1 MEDPELDFILTSKE
15 ANNELFV
22 SNIKYNITENDLKNL
37 FDEYGKIIFC
47 KILRDTETNKSKGVA
62 FIKFAKIENAIKAKK
77 SLNYYNFKGRNI
89 KIEYA
94 YNKYK
99 DNNNEMNQNLSIQFK
114 AFPDFP
120 FFSYY
125 KFCIFES
132 TNNIIYLVYA
142 NRINKFGNL
151 DNNIIVYDLNNGKK
165 IITIKKAHNKEIYK
179 LNHYGY
185 KNIDLILSIS
195 LEEQNVKVWST
206 NNWECLYNYTNTNIN
221 SILYTANCLVDNNK
235 YYIIKKFILYNE
247 PYQVYDLKTNKK
259 IKDLTGTNGDIF
271 FDIIF
276 YDNNLNKNF
285 LIFGCQ
291 GYIQSNLFGE
301 NKIYNIYK
309 DSDDI
314 NEIHRKII
322 INIKDDEIQ
331 LIDLSFMDDD
341 DNIKTIRIWNFH
353 TKKLI
358 NKIKLKEKI
367 FINSLCISNNKE
379 YLIFWSNQNE
389 IKSINIKNG
398 KIDIISKGRAYKQFA
413 FCIWTL
419 YTFCPWINPACF
431 VILLSVPKSEE
442 LLCPYIYNLPA
453 TF

>member
-1 MEDPELDFILTSKE
+1 MEDPELDFILASKE

-22 SNIKYNITENDLKNL
+22 TNIKYNITENDLKNL

-47 KILRDTETNKSKGVA
+47 KILRDTETNKSKGVG
-62 FIKFAKIENAIKAKK
+62 FIKFAKIENAIEAKK
-77 SLNYYNFKGRNI
+77 FLNYYNFKGRNI

-94 YNKYK
+94 NNKYK
-99 DNNNEMNQNLSIQFK
+99 DNNNKMNQNLSIQFK

-120 FFSYY
+120 FFSNYN
-125 KFCIFES
+125 FCIFES
-132 TNNIIYLVYA
+132 TNNIIYLIYA
-142 NRINKFGNL
+142 NRTYTFRNL
-151 DNNIIVYDLNNGKK
+151 GNNIIVYDLNNGKK
-165 IITIKKAHNKEIYK
+165 ITTIKNAHNKEINE

-185 KNIDLILSIS
+185 KNIDLILSMS
-195 LEEQNVKVWST
+195 FEEQNVKVWST

-221 SILYTANCLVDNNK
+221 SKLDTANCLVDNNQ
-235 YYIIKKFILYNE
+235 YYIIKKFNLYNE
-247 PYQVYDLKTNKK
+247 PYQVYDLKTNK
-259 IKDLTGTNGDIF
+259 IKNLTDTNGDIF

-276 YDNNLNKNF
+276 YDNNSNKNY

-314 NEIHRKII
+314 KEIHKKII
-322 INIKDDEIQ
+322 INNKDDEIQ
-331 LIDLSFMDDD
+331 LIDLSFMDD

-398 KIDIISKGRAYKQFA
+398 KIDIISKGGAYKQLALYSWTYPA
-413 FCIWTL
+413 FD
-419 YTFCPWINPACF
+419 Y
-431 VILLSVPKSEE
+431 VILLSVPKSEK
-442 LLCPYIYNLPA
+442 LLCPCKFNRAA